1 MKKLLLALITIGLL
15 SCASSKPVNNSKKM
29 IKGTWSLNSIT
40 HSNTGLFN
48 IKLLNDA
55 SKQCF
60 ENSIW
65 QFIPNNNSG
74 IYSISKEGCSTGDRN
89 FIFSILEIDSQNSK
103 YDFILKPTNSKM
115 KSETNNSGFR
125 LSILQLTDNSMTLEQ
140 SVSYEGSPFKIEMN
154 FTKNQ

>member
-1 MKKLLLALITIGLL
+1 MKKFILVLTMIALL
-15 SCASSKPVNNSKKM
+15 SCASSKSVNNSKKM
-29 IKGTWSLNSIT
+29 IKGTWTLNSIT
-40 HSNTGLFN
+40 HNNTGLFN

-60 ENSIW
+60 ENSVW

-74 IYSISKEGCSTGDRN
+74 IYSIGKEGCSTGDRN
-89 FIFSILEIDSQNSK
+89 FIFSIIDIDSQNSQ

-125 LSILQLTDNSMTLEQ
+125 LKLMQLSENSMIIEQ
-140 SVSYEGSPFKIEMN
+140 TVDYEGSPFKISMN